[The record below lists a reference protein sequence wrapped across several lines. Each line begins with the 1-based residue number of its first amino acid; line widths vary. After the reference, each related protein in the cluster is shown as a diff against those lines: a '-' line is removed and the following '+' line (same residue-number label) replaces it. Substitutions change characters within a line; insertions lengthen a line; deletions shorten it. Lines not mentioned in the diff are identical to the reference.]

1 MGSRPKSSGFDILNG
16 AMSFVNTVQLS
27 KLRKSQKSS
36 HHNLVKQLNDSQ
48 SSIFEQ
54 TIKNQMGLEVI
65 LKKQIDT
72 FKAMGVIGS
81 VLTNMLDNQ
90 NDLLNYYKSKDLAK
104 EVLGDQKN
112 VLLDIEEQYDELKIL
127 SEFNPEYAY
136 ICAESLIEI
145 CDRNQISENS
155 FKSIDFSDLRE
166 VREIIKKIRSGPK
179 SIKLLPNWSEENH
192 SKLIEAYQFLDDYT
206 EKSIKYQ
213 NQATMA
219 GDMIHESNKNKK
231 KLLKEKTKLLENVR
245 MLESKKMSI
254 NESIN
259 EISVLNLES
268 KLLQLQKKFYANEDK
283 LEEKYFFIKRRT
295 FSEGM
300 RTIEDQQSLLIA
312 QASKTTFFRT
322 QRVLDDELAEAKK
335 EPSYIQA
342 LKEGNNAKRESAKL
356 RKEIS
361 KMKSKIKRFSKVKD
375 EAEAVN
381 SELNESISKAK
392 ILDKTI
398 KDLEAVIIKN
408 QKLVPKLM
416 KKLDLL
422 NQKLGESQGIITK
435 LTPDKKL
442 IGE

>member
-1 MGSRPKSSGFDILNG
+1 
-16 AMSFVNTVQLS
+16 
-27 KLRKSQKSS
+27 
-36 HHNLVKQLNDSQ
+36 
-48 SSIFEQ
+48 
-54 TIKNQMGLEVI
+54 
-65 LKKQIDT
+65 
-72 FKAMGVIGS
+72 
-81 VLTNMLDNQ
+81 
-90 NDLLNYYKSKDLAK
+90 
-104 EVLGDQKN
+104 
-112 VLLDIEEQYDELKIL
+112 
-127 SEFNPEYAY
+127 
-136 ICAESLIEI
+136 
-145 CDRNQISENS
+145 
-155 FKSIDFSDLRE
+155 
-166 VREIIKKIRSGPK
+166 
-179 SIKLLPNWSEENH
+179 
-192 SKLIEAYQFLDDYT
+192 
-206 EKSIKYQ
+206 
-213 NQATMA
+213 
-219 GDMIHESNKNKK
+219 
-231 KLLKEKTKLLENVR
+231 
-245 MLESKKMSI
+245 MSI

-300 RTIEDQQSLLIA
+300 RTIEDQHSLLIA

>member
-54 TIKNQMGLEVI
+54 TIKNQIGLEVV

-112 VLLDIEEQYDELKIL
+112 VLLDIEEQYDELNIL

-145 CDRNQISENS
+145 CDRNQISEKS
-155 FKSIDFSDLRE
+155 FKLIEFSDLRV

-192 SKLIEAYQFLDDYT
+192 SKLIEAYQFLDDYSK
-206 EKSIKYQ
+206 KSINYQ
-213 NQATMA
+213 NQATRA

-231 KLLKEKTKLLENVR
+231 KLVKENTKLLEKVKI
-245 MLESKKMSI
+245 LKSKKISI
-254 NESIN
+254 DESIDETN
-259 EISVLNLES
+259 GLNLDS
-268 KLLQLQKKFYANEDK
+268 KLLQLQKKLYANENK

-300 RTIEDQQSLLIA
+300 RTIEDQHSLLIA

-342 LKEGNNAKRESAKL
+342 LKEGNIAIRESAKL
-356 RKEIS
+356 RKGVS
-361 KMKSKIKRFSKVKD
+361 KMKSKIKRFSKMKD

-392 ILDKTI
+392 ILDKAI

-408 QKLVPKLM
+408 QKLVPKLI

-422 NQKLGESQGIITK
+422 NQKLGESQEIITR

-442 IGE
+442 IGK

>member
-1 MGSRPKSSGFDILNG
+1 
-16 AMSFVNTVQLS
+16 
-27 KLRKSQKSS
+27 
-36 HHNLVKQLNDSQ
+36 
-48 SSIFEQ
+48 
-54 TIKNQMGLEVI
+54 
-65 LKKQIDT
+65 
-72 FKAMGVIGS
+72 
-81 VLTNMLDNQ
+81 MLDNQ

-112 VLLDIEEQYDELKIL
+112 VLLDIEEQYDELHIL

-179 SIKLLPNWSEENH
+179 SIKLLPNWSGENH
-192 SKLIEAYQFLDDYT
+192 SKLIDAYQFLDDYT
-206 EKSIKYQ
+206 EKSINYQ

-219 GDMIHESNKNKK
+219 GDTIHESNKNKK

-245 MLESKKMSI
+245 MLESKKMST
-254 NESIN
+254 NESIS
-259 EISVLNLES
+259 EISVLNLDS
-268 KLLQLQKKFYANEDK
+268 KLLQLQKKFYASEDK

-300 RTIEDQQSLLIA
+300 RTIEDQHSLLMA

-361 KMKSKIKRFSKVKD
+361 KMKSKIKRFSKGKD

-381 SELNESISKAK
+381 LELNESISKAK

-435 LTPDKKL
+435 LTPDNKL
-442 IGE
+442 IGA

>member
-1 MGSRPKSSGFDILNG
+1 MGGRPKSSGFDVLNG
-16 AMSFVNTVQLS
+16 IMSFTNTVQLS
-27 KLRKSQKSS
+27 KLKKNQKSL
-36 HHNLVKQLNDSQ
+36 HLNLAKQLNDSQ
-48 SSIFEQ
+48 SSIFQQ
-54 TIKNQMGLEVI
+54 TIKNQIGLEVV

-90 NDLLNYYKSKDLAK
+90 NDLLNYYKSKDHAK
-104 EVLGDQKN
+104 EVLGNQKN
-112 VLLDIEEQYDELKIL
+112 VLLDIEEQYDELLIL

-155 FKSIDFSDLRE
+155 FKLIHFSDLRE
-166 VREIIKKIRSGPK
+166 VREIIKKIKSGPK
-179 SIKLLPNWSEENH
+179 SIKLLPNWSGENH
-192 SKLIEAYQFLDDYT
+192 SKLIEAYQFLDDYSK
-206 EKSIKYQ
+206 KSINYQ
-213 NQATMA
+213 NQATRA

-231 KLLKEKTKLLENVR
+231 KLVKEKTKLLEKMR
-245 MLESKKMSI
+245 ILESKKMSTD
-254 NESIN
+254 ESIDETN
-259 EISVLNLES
+259 VLNLDS
-268 KLLQLQKKFYANEDK
+268 KLLQLQKKLYANENK

-300 RTIEDQQSLLIA
+300 RTIEDQHSLLIA

-322 QRVLDDELAEAKK
+322 QRVLDNELAEAKK

-342 LKEGNNAKRESAKL
+342 LNKGNIAIRESAKL
-356 RKEIS
+356 RKDIS

-392 ILDKTI
+392 ILDKAI

-408 QKLVPKLM
+408 QKIVPKLVE
-416 KKLDLL
+416 KLDLL
-422 NQKLGESQGIITK
+422 NQKLGESQEIITR

-442 IGE
+442 IGA

>member
-36 HHNLVKQLNDSQ
+36 HHNLVKQLNHSQ

-155 FKSIDFSDLRE
+155 FKLIDFSDLIV

-192 SKLIEAYQFLDDYT
+192 SKLIEAYQFLDDYSK
-206 EKSIKYQ
+206 KSINYQ
-213 NQATMA
+213 NQATRA

-231 KLLKEKTKLLENVR
+231 KLVKENTKLLEKVKI
-245 MLESKKMSI
+245 LKSKKISI
-254 NESIN
+254 DESIDETN
-259 EISVLNLES
+259 ALNLDS
-268 KLLQLQKKFYANEDK
+268 KLLQLQKKLYANENK
-283 LEEKYFFIKRRT
+283 LEEKYFFITRRT

-300 RTIEDQQSLLIA
+300 RTIEDQHSLLIA

-342 LKEGNNAKRESAKL
+342 LKEGNIAIRESAKL
-356 RKEIS
+356 RKGVS
-361 KMKSKIKRFSKVKD
+361 KMKSKIKRFSKMKD

-392 ILDKTI
+392 ILDKAI

-408 QKLVPKLM
+408 QKLVPKLI

-422 NQKLGESQGIITK
+422 NQKLGESQEIITR

-442 IGE
+442 IGK

>member
-36 HHNLVKQLNDSQ
+36 HHNLVKELNDSQ

-54 TIKNQMGLEVI
+54 TIKNQMGLEVV

-112 VLLDIEEQYDELKIL
+112 VLLDIEEQYDELNIL

-192 SKLIEAYQFLDDYT
+192 SKLIEAYQFLDDYSK
-206 EKSIKYQ
+206 KSINYQ
-213 NQATMA
+213 NQATRA

-231 KLLKEKTKLLENVR
+231 KLVKEKTKLLEKMR
-245 MLESKKMSI
+245 ILESKKMSTD
-254 NESIN
+254 ESIDETN
-259 EISVLNLES
+259 VLNLDS
-268 KLLQLQKKFYANEDK
+268 KLLQLQKKLYANENK

-300 RTIEDQQSLLIA
+300 RTIEDQHSLLIA

-322 QRVLDDELAEAKK
+322 QRVLDNELAEAKK

-342 LKEGNNAKRESAKL
+342 LNKGNIAIRESAKL
-356 RKEIS
+356 RKDIS

-392 ILDKTI
+392 ILDKAI

-408 QKLVPKLM
+408 QKIVPKLVE
-416 KKLDLL
+416 KLDLL
-422 NQKLGESQGIITK
+422 NQKLGESQEIITR

-442 IGE
+442 IGA